1 MGMEVLKQEE
11 QNNQEKVRTLAFP
24 EHSEAF
30 NPGTKSLGFTATEE
44 AN

>member
-1 MGMEVLKQEE
+1 MEQE
-11 QNNQEKVRTLAFP
+11 EKVRTLALP

-30 NPGTKSLGFTATEE
+30 NPGTKSLGFAATEE